1 MMQHTDGTNETHRL
15 RERVLEL
22 ERLNTELQTSEE
34 RFKVIFEHAPD
45 GYYLSDLKG
54 TLTDGNAAAEE
65 ITGYKRDELIGKS
78 FLKLKLL
85 PAEQLPRAAALL
97 ARNALGKSTGPD
109 EFSLN
114 RKDGSIVPVEIHTHP
129 VRIAGQ
135 RLVLG
140 IARDVSARKQ
150 AEKSLQ
156 ESEERFRDL
165 LDNAHDLVQSV
176 GRDGRL
182 RYVNRA
188 WLKTL
193 GYTRDEMTK
202 LSIHDVLHPDFH
214 SQYKEIVQR
223 LSAGEEIA
231 RVEAALVSKTG
242 ERIVIEGSV
251 SCRFREG
258 ELVATRG
265 ILRDITERKQMEKAL
280 RERVKELTC
289 LHGISSLMEK
299 PGASLEEILQ
309 RTADLIPPSWQYP
322 EVTCARLTLQ
332 GREYKTRNFRKTTWR
347 QSSDITVEGEPVGC
361 VEVCYLEEKPESDE
375 GPFLKEERHLINS
388 IAAQTGRI
396 AEHLQFE
403 EKLTHMARHDPL
415 TGAYNRHALDELLER
430 ELTRSKRYNHPIGIV
445 LIDVNRFKEINDRF
459 GHVMGD
465 KVLQAVADILQHNVR
480 NSDVIARYG
489 GDEFL
494 IVLPE
499 TDGET
504 ELVEERIL
512 AEVARRNKANPLL
525 DFAVTLAIGSV
536 HWSPDSGKSM
546 EEALAEADRLMYENK
561 QSMAATDT

>member
-1 MMQHTDGTNETHRL
+1 MGSAHEADRL
-15 RERVLEL
+15 RARVLEL
-22 ERLNTELQTSEE
+22 EQLNAELQTSEE
-34 RFKVIFEHAPD
+34 RLKILFEHAPD

-54 TLTDGNAAAEE
+54 TFTDGNKVAEE

-97 ARNALGKSTGPD
+97 AKSVLGRSTGPE

-114 RKDGSIVPVEIHTHP
+114 RKDGSIVTVEIRTHP

-140 IARDVSARKQ
+140 IARDISVRKQ

-165 LDNAHDLVQSV
+165 FDNAHDLVQSI
-176 GRDGRL
+176 GADGHF

-188 WLKTL
+188 WLETL
-193 GYTRDEMTK
+193 GYTSAEMSK
-202 LSIHDVLHPDFH
+202 LTIYDVLHPDFH
-214 SQYKEIVQR
+214 SQHVEIFHS
-223 LSAGEEIA
+223 LSDGEQIA

-242 ERIVIEGSV
+242 DRIEIEGSV

-265 ILRDITERKQMEKAL
+265 ILRDITERTRMEKAL
-280 RERVKELTC
+280 HERVKELSC
-289 LHGISSLMEK
+289 LYGISSLVET
-299 PGASLEEILQ
+299 PEVSLEEIIQ
-309 RTADLIPPSWQYP
+309 GTVDLIPPSWQYP

-332 GREYKTRNFRKTTWR
+332 GKEYKTRNFRETTWR
-347 QSSDITVEGEPVGC
+347 QSSDIAVAGEPAGC
-361 VEVCYLEEKPESDE
+361 VEVCYLEERPESDE
-375 GPFLKEERHLINS
+375 GPFLKEERFLISS
-388 IAAQTGRI
+388 IAERVSRI
-396 AEHLQFE
+396 AERLQLE
-403 EKLTHMARHDPL
+403 EKLDRMARHDPL
-415 TGAYNRHALDELLER
+415 TGVHNRHALNEFLER
-430 ELTRSKRYNHPIGIV
+430 ELTRSKRYNHPIGIL

-459 GHVMGD
+459 GHAMGD
-465 KVLQAVADILQHNVR
+465 KVLQAVAGILQHNVR
-480 NSDVIARYG
+480 NSDIVARFG

-504 ELVEERIL
+504 DLVEKRIL
-512 AEVARRNKANPLL
+512 AEVALRNKTNPLL

-536 HWSPDSGKSM
+536 HWSPDGETSM

-561 QSMAATDT
+561 RSMAASDT

>member
-1 MMQHTDGTNETHRL
+1 MALHMDETHETLRL

-22 ERLNTELQTSEE
+22 ERLNSELQVSEE
-34 RFKVIFEHAPD
+34 RLKIVFEHAPD

-54 TLTDGNAAAEE
+54 TFTDGNKATEE
-65 ITGYKRDELIGKS
+65 ITGYKREELIGKS

-97 ARNALGKSTGPD
+97 AKNVLGRSTGPD
-109 EFSLN
+109 AFSLN
-114 RKDGSIVPVEIHTHP
+114 RKDGSIVPVEIRTHP

-165 LDNAHDLVQSV
+165 FDNAHDLVQSI
-176 GRDGRL
+176 GPDGRF

-193 GYTRDEMTK
+193 GYTRDEMAGLTM
-202 LSIHDVLHPDFH
+202 HDVLHPDFH
-214 SQYKEIVQR
+214 SQFMAIFQP
-223 LSAGEEIA
+223 LSADEKIA
-231 RVEAALVSKTG
+231 RVEAAFISKTG
-242 ERIVIEGSV
+242 ERIEIEGSV

-258 ELVATRG
+258 EPAATRG
-265 ILRDITERKQMEKAL
+265 ILRDITERTRMEKAL
-280 RERVKELTC
+280 HERVKELTC
-289 LHGISSLMEK
+289 LYGISSLVEM
-299 PGASLEEILQ
+299 PDVSLEEILQ
-309 RTADLIPPSWQYP
+309 GTAELIPPSWQYP
-322 EVTCARLTLQ
+322 EVTCARLTLR
-332 GREYKTRNFRKTTWR
+332 GKEYKTRNFRELAWK
-347 QSSDITVEGEPVGC
+347 QSSDIAVEGEPAGC

-375 GPFLKEERHLINS
+375 GPFLKEERLLINS
-388 IAAQTGRI
+388 IATHVGRI
-396 AEHLQFE
+396 AERLQLE
-403 EKLTHMARHDPL
+403 EKLARMARHDPL
-415 TGAYNRHALDELLER
+415 TGAYNRHALDEFLER
-430 ELTRSKRYNHPIGIV
+430 ELIRSKRYNHPIGIL
-445 LIDVNRFKEINDRF
+445 LIDINRFKEINDRF
-459 GHVMGD
+459 GHAMGD

-480 NSDVIARYG
+480 NSDIVARYG

-504 ELVEERIL
+504 DLVEERIL

-525 DFAVTLAIGSV
+525 DFPVTLAIGSV
-536 HWSPDSGKSM
+536 HWNPDSGKSM
-546 EEALAEADRLMYENK
+546 EEALAEADRLMYESKGK
-561 QSMAATDT
+561 QAGGY